1 MNRMATKKSKDEVS
15 KPIDKEKQTKDR
27 SKDLKEQIA
36 KDVHEDH
43 VEVQKAVDFDI
54 SNLEGVGSVRR
65 NRLVESG
72 ITTPMDLMVRGPVEI
87 ADITGLTKDQAS
99 AICEKARQYC
109 VDNGVFQKSFQSASD
124 VLEYRKNQINTN
136 RISTGAKSLDG
147 LLGGGIETEA
157 LTEFYGAYGSGKSQ
171 VCHTLAVMA
180 QLPKDKGGLNA
191 EVIFFD
197 TEDTFRPERIRDIV
211 INRELVPLKD
221 KAKKSDPNEPVN
233 ESDVMKF
240 VDRIT
245 VAKCYNTSH
254 QMLLADQVSDILN
267 KERVDKD
274 QNKDPMTRLI
284 IIDSVSTHFRSEYAG
299 RGLLAEKQQALNKYI
314 HKLKRTAEAYKLAI
328 VITNQVMGNPGGFG
342 SPVIPVGGHVLGH
355 GSTYRLYLK
364 KSMKQKRIA
373 KMDDSP
379 MHAQNEVVFEL
390 TEAGIKDSED

>member
-1 MNRMATKKSKDEVS
+1 MATKKSKESS
-15 KPIDKEKQTKDR
+15 KSIDKPNSKDQN
-27 SKDLKEQIA
+27 KDLKEQIA
-36 KDVHEDH
+36 KDVHKDH

-54 SNLEGVGSVRR
+54 SKLEGVGTVRR
-65 NRLVESG
+65 NRLAESG

-87 ADITGLTKDQAS
+87 ADITGLTKDQAGT
-99 AICEKARQYC
+99 ICEKARQYC
-109 VDNGVFQKSFQSASD
+109 VDNGVFQKSFQKAGD
-124 VLEYRKNQINTN
+124 ILEYRQNQINTN
-136 RISTGAKSLDG
+136 RIKTGASSLDT

-171 VCHTLAVMA
+171 ICHTLAVMA
-180 QLPKDKGGLNA
+180 QLPKDQGGLNA

-211 INRELVPLKD
+211 INRELVPLKE
-221 KAKKSDPNEPVN
+221 KEKKSDPNEPEN
-233 ESDVMKF
+233 EKDVMKF
-240 VDRIT
+240 IDRIT

-267 KERVDKD
+267 KEKVDKD
-274 QNKDPMTRLI
+274 PKKDPLTKLL

-299 RGLLAEKQQALNKYI
+299 RGLLAEKQQLLNKYI

-342 SPVIPVGGHVLGH
+342 SPVVPVGGHVLGH
-355 GSTYRLYLK
+355 GSTYRIYLRK
-364 KSMKQKRIA
+364 GMKTKRVA

-390 TEAGIKDSED
+390 SEAGIRTPDE

>member
-1 MNRMATKKSKDEVS
+1 MATKKTKDIPKSIDKPNSKDR
-15 KPIDKEKQTKDR
+15 KQ
-27 SKDLKEQIA
+27 DLKEQIA
-36 KDVHEDH
+36 KDVHKDH

-54 SNLEGVGSVRR
+54 SNLEGVGTVRR

-72 ITTPMDLMVRGPVEI
+72 ITTPMDLMVRGPVEV
-87 ADITGLTKDQAS
+87 ADITGLTKDQAGV
-99 AICEKARQYC
+99 ICEKARQYC

-124 VLEYRKNQINTN
+124 VLAYRKNQINTN
-136 RISTGAKSLDG
+136 RITTGAKSLDG

-274 QNKDPMTRLI
+274 QDKDPMTRLI

-355 GSTYRLYLK
+355 GSTYRIYLK
-364 KSMKQKRIA
+364 KSLKTKRIA

-379 MHAQNEVVFEL
+379 MHAQNEIVFDL

>member
-1 MNRMATKKSKDEVS
+1 MATKKTKDIPKSIDKPNSKDR
-15 KPIDKEKQTKDR
+15 KQ
-27 SKDLKEQIA
+27 DLKEQIA
-36 KDVHEDH
+36 KDVHKDH

-54 SNLEGVGSVRR
+54 SNLEGVGTVRR

-72 ITTPMDLMVRGPVEI
+72 ITTPMDLMVRGPVEV
-87 ADITGLTKDQAS
+87 ADITGLTKDQAGV
-99 AICEKARQYC
+99 ICEKARQYC

-124 VLEYRKNQINTN
+124 VLAYRKNQINTN

-355 GSTYRLYLK
+355 GSTYRIYLK
-364 KSMKQKRIA
+364 KSLKTKRIA

-379 MHAQNEVVFEL
+379 MHAQNEIVFDL